1 MCYTNHALDQFL
13 EDLLD
18 IGISSSSIVRLGSK
32 START
37 APLSLSEQRSSYR
50 HARSTWDLINKYENE
65 ARNVKENFLS
75 QAFSEYQQFKPSP
88 RTVLEYLEF
97 EDESFYEAFLP
108 PEPEYSMTM
117 IGENQRKVDST
128 YLYDIWSKGKLAPFE
143 VTEES
148 RPIWAMT
155 YETRQARIRE
165 WTHSILEE
173 KVSNVQEYTRRID
186 KCQENLEKV
195 WNKRTSSILQDKLII
210 GCTTTAAA
218 IYYQDLQAASPGIVL
233 LEEAGEILE
242 SHVLTALGPNTK
254 HLILI
259 GDHQQLRPKIN
270 NYALSVEK
278 GNGYDLNRS
287 LFERLVLVGYP
298 HSTLAKQHRMCPE
311 ISSLVRYLTYPELE
325 DAPKTLGRLAPR
337 GLQDQVIFINHEY
350 PETNFPKVSER
361 RDEGSKGSKHNTFEV
376 ELILKIVRYLGQQ
389 GYGTDKLVVLTPYL
403 GQLKLLR
410 DRLQEEKENDPV
422 LNDLDSYDLVR
433 AGLLSRSSANHC
445 KRPIRLSTIDNFQG
459 EESDIVI
466 ATLTRSNK
474 KGDIGFMAAPQRLN
488 VLLSR
493 ARDII
498 IMVGNVNTFT
508 ASKKGKELWAP
519 FIKRFTARRHLY
531 DGLPV
536 KCEQHPNRTA
546 ILQKVEDFD
555 MECPDGGCPLPW

>member
-1 MCYTNHALDQFL
+1 MDQFL

-18 IGISSSSIVRLGSK
+18 IGVSSSSIVRLGSK
-32 START
+32 NTPRT

-50 HARSTWDLINKYENE
+50 HTQSTWDVINKYEGE
-65 ARNVKENFLS
+65 ARIVKENSLS
-75 QAFSEYQQFKPSP
+75 QAFHEYQQFKSSP
-88 RTVLEYLEF
+88 QTVLEFLEF

-108 PEPEYSMTM
+108 PELEGGMTM
-117 IGENQRKVDST
+117 IGKKQRSVDSA
-128 YLYDIWSKGKLAPFE
+128 YLYDIWSNGRLPPFE
-143 VTEES
+143 VTEKS
-148 RPIWAMT
+148 HPVWAMN
-155 YETRQARIRE
+155 YETRQAHIRE
-165 WTHSILEE
+165 WAHSILEE
-173 KVSNVQEYTRRID
+173 KVFNVQEYTRRID
-186 KCQENLEKV
+186 KCQENLKKV
-195 WNKRTSSILQDKLII
+195 WNKRTSSILQDKRII

-218 IYYQDLQAASPGIVL
+218 MYSQDIRAASPGIVL

-242 SHVLTALGPNTK
+242 SHVLTAMGMETK

-287 LFERLVLVGYP
+287 LFERLVLAGYP

-311 ISSLVRYLTYPELE
+311 ISSLVRDLTYPDLE
-325 DAPKTLGRLAPR
+325 DDPKTLGRVAPR
-337 GLQDQVIFINHEY
+337 GLQDRVIFINHEY
-350 PETNFPKVSER
+350 LETNSLEVSDH
-361 RDEGSKGSKHNTFEV
+361 RDEGSKGSKYNTFEV

-403 GQLKLLR
+403 GQLKLLQ
-410 DRLQEEKENDPV
+410 DRLRKDNDPV

-433 AGLLSRSSANHC
+433 AGLLSQASANHS
-445 KRPIRLSTIDNFQG
+445 KRPIRLSTIDNYQG

-493 ARDII
+493 ARNIL
-498 IMVGNVNTFT
+498 IMVGNANTFT
-508 ASKKGKELWAP
+508 ISKKGKEVWAP
-519 FIKRFTARRHLY
+519 FIKGLMAKSHLY

-555 MECPDGGCPLPW
+555 TRCPDGGCPLPW